1 MSLRRAYL
9 TIDSRFPSPIPAR
22 RAAPYDGREA
32 TLPEKPSE
40 AREPLILWWMPLVA
54 LVAPLVWAAW
64 KAVSADA
71 NGARD
76 GLDALLWPGAALYL
90 GTIAV
95 LWAGWKIELE

>member
-1 MSLRRAYL
+1 
-9 TIDSRFPSPIPAR
+9 
-22 RAAPYDGREA
+22 
-32 TLPEKPSE
+32 
-40 AREPLILWWMPLVA
+40 MPLVA

-76 GLDALLWPGAALYL
+76 GLDALLWPGVALYL
-90 GTIAV
+90 GAIAV